1 MDEWRKIQRAFVWHR
16 ADAWDAMVLAG
27 CSTEQIRA
35 AIRHLYRGVHP
46 SRLLYLAEPAR
57 DAVLSAITGR

>member
-1 MDEWRKIQRAFVWHR
+1 MDEWRKIQRAFVRHR
-16 ADAWDAMVLAG
+16 ADVWDAMVLEG